1 MKVVYTFYP
10 TILSREWIKP
20 DFQQYF
26 LRKSIKDALRFY
38 SEVYF
43 YTNDAFAKQIKDI
56 QGIHIIIQEPR
67 LFDKE
72 LWALPKIFAYEA
84 QNTPFLFLDL
94 DVILGHQ
101 PEFDSVLVESIDS
114 GAMFKESYRQAQ
126 THQTHAFN
134 MGVYGCKDLN
144 FNAEFCKKA
153 HQFIA
158 DNYEKFAKKGILR
171 FMPIYFEQLMLAETL
186 KEFKLEPKLINNPNY
201 VHLKNQKWDLE
212 TYNKIL
218 NK

>member
-1 MKVVYTFYP
+1 MRVIYTFHP
-10 TILSREWIKP
+10 TILSREWVKP
-20 DFQQYF
+20 DFQQGF

-43 YTNDAFAKQIKDI
+43 YTNDEFAKQIKDI
-56 QGIHIIIQEPR
+56 QGINIVIQEPKS
-67 LFDKE
+67 FDKE
-72 LWALPKIFAYEA
+72 LWAMPKIFAYEA
-84 QNTPFLFLDL
+84 QNIPFLFLDL

-114 GAMFKESYRQAQ
+114 GAFFKESYRQAEKHH
-126 THQTHAFN
+126 TYAFN
-134 MGVYGCKDLN
+134 MGVYGCKDLI

-158 DNYEKFAKKGILR
+158 DNYENFAKKGILR

-186 KEFKLEPKLINNPNY
+186 KEFNLEPKLIDNPNY

-212 TYNKIL
+212 TYNKML